1 MVMIIVCPHHA
12 VGRLTAEYGA
22 SRVIGLLG
30 PEFDHP
36 VIAGLPAEHHLKI
49 TVNDISEPMDG
60 MIVPGRAHVERI
72 IDFVEDWDAARPLI
86 VHCWAGI
93 SRSTAT
99 AFAAMCLLNPQ
110 EDERDLAFEL
120 RAISP
125 VATPNRRIVA
135 HADDILGRNGRMVEA
150 IDAIGRGTSALEGNI
165 FEWQVRR

>member
-1 MVMIIVCPHHA
+1 MIVVCPHHA
-12 VGRLTAEYGA
+12 VARLASEYGA

-36 VIAGLPAEHHLKI
+36 VIAGLPPDSHLKV
-49 TVNDISEPMDG
+49 TVNDISEPVDG
-60 MIVPGRAHVERI
+60 MILPGRAHVERI
-72 IDFVEDWDAARPLI
+72 IDFIEDWDTARPLI

-110 EDERDLAFEL
+110 EDERDLAWEL

-125 VATPNRRIVA
+125 SATPNRRIVA
-135 HADDILGRNGRMVEA
+135 HADEILGRRGRMVEA
-150 IDAIGRGTSALEGNI
+150 AVAIGRGASAFEGNI